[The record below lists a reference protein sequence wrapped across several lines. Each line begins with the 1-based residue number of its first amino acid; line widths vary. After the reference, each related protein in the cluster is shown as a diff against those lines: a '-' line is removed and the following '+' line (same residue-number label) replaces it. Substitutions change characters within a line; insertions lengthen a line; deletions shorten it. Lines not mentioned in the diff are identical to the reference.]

1 VFLKFQ
7 IEIYQWL
14 GPIIALFFIY
24 RIISQ
29 FRANKRLLLG
39 TIIWVS
45 FWVVVIL
52 LSAIPQK
59 FSVSMAESL
68 GFRSNINAV
77 IFVALGFL
85 FLMTYNQSTTIERL
99 EKQITTLVRKVA
111 LEKQGKQNLQNE
123 LDKQNKTKKAIK
135 KKVKSVPSE

>member
-1 VFLKFQ
+1 
-7 IEIYQWL
+7 
-14 GPIIALFFIY
+14 
-24 RIISQ
+24 
-29 FRANKRLLLG
+29 
-39 TIIWVS
+39 
-45 FWVVVIL
+45 
-52 LSAIPQK
+52 
-59 FSVSMAESL
+59 MAESL

>member
-1 VFLKFQ
+1 MQ
-7 IEIYQWL
+7 IYQWL

-29 FRANKRLLLG
+29 FRANRRLLLG

-45 FWVVVIL
+45 FWTIIVL
-52 LSAIPQK
+52 LCLIPGK
-59 FSVSMAESL
+59 FSRYLADWF
-68 GFRSNINAV
+68 GFASNINAV

-111 LEKQGKQNLQNE
+111 LEKQEKQNLQKK
-123 LDKQNKTKKAIK
+123 LDKHNSSRSK
-135 KKVKSVPSE
+135 KKKSKTVAGE